1 MESRQIVI
9 AAGLGCRAGCSVEQ
23 VLELLERTLAAQ
35 GRGLGDVQALCTADF
50 KRSEPALLQAAEQLG
65 KPLLPLPLVELQ
77 RQAGSTLSH
86 SPRIAREFGVPCVA
100 EAAAL
105 AGAASL
111 GPGGHAR
118 LLGPRLASESAT
130 CALAEPLP

>member
-1 MESRQIVI
+1 MIT
-9 AAGLGCRAGCSVEQ
+9 AGIGCRAGCSAEQ
-23 VLELLERTLAAQ
+23 LLELLLRTLAAQ
-35 GRGLGDVQALCTADF
+35 GRGLRDVQALCTADF
-50 KRSEPALLQAAEQLG
+50 KRNEPGLVRAAEQLH
-65 KPLLPLPLVELQ
+65 KPLLPLPLEELQ
-77 RQAGSTLSH
+77 RQSGSTLTH
-86 SPRIAREFGVPCVA
+86 SARIVELFGVPCVA

>member
-1 MESRQIVI
+1 VI
-9 AAGLGCRAGCSVEQ
+9 AAGIGCRAGCSVEQ
-23 VLELLERTLAAQ
+23 LLELLGRTLAAQ
-35 GRGLGDVQALCTADF
+35 GRSLGEVQALYAPDF
-50 KRSEPALLQAAEQLG
+50 KRSEPGLVQAAEQLQ
-65 KPLLPLPLVELQ
+65 KPLLPLPLEELQ

-86 SPRIAREFGVPCVA
+86 SARIARDFGVPCVA

>member
-1 MESRQIVI
+1 VENRQIVI
-9 AAGLGCRAGCSVEQ
+9 AAGLGCRAGCSAEQ
-23 VLELLERTLAAQ
+23 LLELLRRTLRAQ
-35 GRGLGDVQALCTADF
+35 GRSLDDVQALVTPDF
-50 KRSEPALLQAAEQLG
+50 KGSEPGLVQAAEQLQ
-65 KPLLPLPLVELQ
+65 KPLWALPLEQLQ
-77 RQAGSTLSH
+77 RHAADTLSH
-86 SPRIAREFGVPCVA
+86 SARIVEQFGVPCVA

-111 GPGGHAR
+111 LPGAQAR

>member
-1 MESRQIVI
+1 MENRQNVI
-9 AAGLGCRAGCSVEQ
+9 AAGIGCRAGCSAEQ
-23 VLELLERTLAAQ
+23 VLELLLRTLAAQ
-35 GRGLGDVQALCTADF
+35 GRALGDVQALCTADF
-50 KRSEPALLQAAEQLG
+50 KRSEPGLVHAAEQLH
-65 KPLLPLPLVELQ
+65 KPLLPLPLLELQ

-86 SPRIAREFGVPCVA
+86 SARIAERYGLPCIA

-111 GPGGHAR
+111 SPGGHAR
-118 LLGPRLASESAT
+118 LLGPRLASKSAT

>member
-1 MESRQIVI
+1 MI
-9 AAGLGCRAGCSVEQ
+9 AAGIGCRAGCSAEQ
-23 VLELLERTLAAQ
+23 VLELLLRTLTAQ
-35 GRGLGDVQALCTADF
+35 GRGLGEVQALCTADF
-50 KRSEPALLQAAEQLG
+50 KRSEPGLVQAAEQLH
-65 KPLLPLPLVELQ
+65 KPLWPLPLLELQ
-77 RQAGSTLSH
+77 RQSGSTLTH
-86 SPRIAREFGVPCVA
+86 SARIVESFGVPCVA